1 MTNDERRARNDK
13 LNRLINELAE
23 SQEIFSDKKKYNY
36 FYTKLRGIYLVGDS
50 ASFMHSHNELF
61 SMLAELDS
69 KGKLEILGQ
78 NMEVLYKH
86 CLFKKDEEMKE
97 AVYQLYD
104 HVNLD
109 IARINYIKVVDRRL
123 ETTGEDLKG
132 KIEDAKVAAQKVQ
145 EITDSLTGTV
155 EAMSNKVNNAY
166 SEFVS
171 ILGIFSAIVLVVFGG
186 TSIFGNI
193 ISNMK
198 GTYIFKCIIMCL
210 LTGIVIFDIIF
221 MFIYFMPKIIN
232 RSIAATNEWLL
243 WKPIGTRF
251 RKRYPLIFYTNFL
264 VFWAVYICAAIWVWH
279 IVRDGYRDDIL
290 KLLNLFID
298 TGSYRS
304 MIVFGLLY
312 ILLVSDLAF
321 IIAYIVSRISD
332 LNIGR
337 RINLKILNEYA
348 IYAVGDK
355 FMVEDYF
362 SPSAKEFK
370 YRRNALAYMYFKNIE
385 SVILTGLYNFI
396 KRVFFRYPY
405 MVAINTGIAVSVLAT
420 ILYKN

>member
-171 ILGIFSAIVLVVFGG
+171 ILGIFSAIVLVFFGG

-221 MFIYFMPKIIN
+221 MFI
-232 RSIAATNEWLL
+232 
-243 WKPIGTRF
+243 
-251 RKRYPLIFYTNFL
+251 
-264 VFWAVYICAAIWVWH
+264 
-279 IVRDGYRDDIL
+279 
-290 KLLNLFID
+290 
-298 TGSYRS
+298 
-304 MIVFGLLY
+304 
-312 ILLVSDLAF
+312 
-321 IIAYIVSRISD
+321 
-332 LNIGR
+332 
-337 RINLKILNEYA
+337 
-348 IYAVGDK
+348 
-355 FMVEDYF
+355 
-362 SPSAKEFK
+362 
-370 YRRNALAYMYFKNIE
+370 
-385 SVILTGLYNFI
+385 
-396 KRVFFRYPY
+396 
-405 MVAINTGIAVSVLAT
+405 
-420 ILYKN
+420 